1 VSRSRPGED
10 GAVAILT
17 AVLAVLLLTVAALAV
32 DLGNAWARKQDAQS
46 QVDLATLSAAQ
57 LLPRTASNQDAILDE
72 VVRYLSSTNNLVPG
86 QATVTR
92 AGLTDG
98 DDANGEVHFDSD
110 VHLRVVAPA
119 AEVKFGLAAVAGLD
133 KVDVVAD
140 ATAELQSQLPPMQEV
155 LPFALPSGCPYGPGM
170 ADTPSNGPAV
180 DDGTTF
186 TPNSGQTGSH
196 TLTGFTSTPSPAVQ
210 SSTTTSV
217 SFTVGN
223 LPNNSDSGVLRLY
236 LGGSTHEDYPLSW
249 TQTTAAGQSRPVTKV
264 LGDVR
269 VTGTLGTWRAWVLTG
284 PGSKHSTTSADLV
297 VGAASPAPSVGCST
311 SVSGNFGQ
319 LDSPGWGVIGKN
331 QRFAHNIARG
341 LDHVVTPFP
350 TATADVCATNAG
362 HDLIADAQLDE
373 TSVPDNNCLNIDT
386 GNDGAWI
393 MNGFVTG
400 IGGHQGR
407 IDAVFGHT
415 RSGCGSDI
423 AINGTTVNNDRL
435 GCFLRNGA
443 TLAQLT
449 DPDPADVSEAMIDP
463 EITKSPRFV
472 WIPVLRSDERINDK
486 WQPIKMFVPG
496 MITGETLDASTN
508 PADPDHDGLVWSG
521 NKITS
526 IQVFTFNP
534 HVLPADER
542 SPSTAYDP
550 TLQSIVRL
558 ID

>member
-1 VSRSRPGED
+1 MSRPRHGED
-10 GAVAILT
+10 GVVAILT

-57 LLPRTASNQDAILDE
+57 LLPRTASNQDAIVDE
-72 VVRYLSSTNNLVPG
+72 VVRYLNSTNNLVAG
-86 QATVTR
+86 QTTVTR

-110 VHLRVVAPA
+110 VDLRVVAPA

-186 TPNSGQTGSH
+186 TPNTGHSGDH
-196 TLTGFTSTPSPAVQ
+196 TLSGFTSNPSPVTQ
-210 SSTTTSV
+210 SSTSSSV
-217 SFTVGN
+217 TFTLGE
-223 LPNNSDSGVLRLY
+223 LPNGSNGGTLRFY
-236 LGGSTHEDYPLSW
+236 LGG
-249 TQTTAAGQSRPVTKV
+249 TTAVDYTLTWPTTSNSDKVRTVTRSI
-264 LGDVR
+264 DDAR
-269 VTGTLGTWRAWVLTG
+269 VTGTIGTWKAWVLTG
-284 PGSKHSTTSADLV
+284 AAGKHSTTSADLT
-297 VGAASPAPSVGCST
+297 VGAASTAPSVGCSS

-319 LDSPGWGVIGKN
+319 LDSPGWGVTGKN

-393 MNGFVTG
+393 MDGLVTG
-400 IGGHQGR
+400 IDGHQGR

-415 RSGCGSDI
+415 RPACGSDI
-423 AINGTTVNNDRL
+423 TINGTTVNNDRL

-449 DPDPADVSEAMIDP
+449 DPDPADVSEAMVDP

-472 WIPVLRSDERINDK
+472 WIPVLRSVERINDK

-496 MITGETLDASTN
+496 LITGETLDASTN

-542 SPSTAYDP
+542 SPSTDYDP